1 MKIFAHCK
9 LLCLQVELLLN
20 LEELFPQT
28 LGDID
33 ERRSTHNTYRIFEWL
48 WELASGASKVVS

>member
-1 MKIFAHCK
+1 M
-9 LLCLQVELLLN
+9 CLQVELLLN

-33 ERRSTHNTYRIFEWL
+33 EHQKSHKTYRILKWI
-48 WELASGASKVVS
+48 WELTSGASKVVSSVYTY